1 MAYAKQNAITNGQD
15 AIAENLMENFED
27 ARRYIDLGIVSA
39 DIPDD
44 SVDTPEIV
52 KGEISL
58 VAGNDHQFTC
68 GDSWG
73 SFKDVEPR
81 NFTAFSNTSKQ
92 EVTGAWANQA
102 TGASA
107 PPDTMIAS
115 QIGHLVGTMKEFTL
129 EQRGLVTYRC
139 FLNVRIPPAV
149 NKYVLNTSV
158 YPEHLYTTY
167 LYMTDDGGLTT
178 EAFQSKGYFYD
189 ECSFSSGGGT
199 TSSWQGPVVQ
209 DPMRDGAAGDG
220 YGANIYDP
228 YYRRQYPMVYTKV
241 LAAGT
246 YKWGVVYDAHHP
258 ECFIECT
265 NATLEVEYVGSNIT

>member
-1 MAYAKQNAITNGQD
+1 MAYVKQHAITTGQD
-15 AIAENLMENFED
+15 AIAANLMENFED
-27 ARRYIDLGIVSA
+27 ARRYIDTGIAST

-52 KGEISL
+52 KGEINL
-58 VAGNDHQFTC
+58 VAGNEHQFTC
-68 GDSWG
+68 GDGWG
-73 SFKDVEPR
+73 SFMDVESR

-92 EVTGAWANQA
+92 EVTGKWTQQA
-102 TGASA
+102 TGTGA
-107 PPDTMIAS
+107 PPNTMIAS

-129 EQRGLVTYRC
+129 EHRALVTYRC
-139 FLNVRIPPAV
+139 FLNVRIPPAN
-149 NKYVLNTSV
+149 NKYVLDTAQ

-167 LYMTDDGGLTT
+167 LYMTDDGGETT

-189 ECSFSSGGGT
+189 ECAVSSAGAT
-199 TSSWQGPVVQ
+199 VSSWQGPVVQ

-220 YGANIYDP
+220 YGANIYPP

-258 ECFIECT
+258 NCFIECT
-265 NATLEVEYVGSNIT
+265 NATLEIEYVGANIS